1 VTQFAKNWGLR
12 ASALG
17 GLATRCCLPLRKV
30 GDSPEWKKA
39 MEANGLA
46 PFNKVGP
53 NFQDYVVG
61 VMAEVQALSKELGV
75 MK

>member
-1 VTQFAKNWGLR
+1 MK
-12 ASALG
+12 
-17 GLATRCCLPLRKV
+17 
-30 GDSPEWKKA
+30 
-39 MEANGLA
+39 ANGLA

-61 VMAEVQALSKELGV
+61 VMAEVQALSKKLGV

>member
-1 VTQFAKNWGLR
+1 MYTPKG
-12 ASALG
+12 ASEASYKKWTE
-17 GLATRCCLPLRKV
+17 ALRKV
-30 GDSPEWKKA
+30 GDSAEWKKA
-39 MEANGLA
+39 MEAHGLA